1 MKVALPGA
9 ELRLTP
15 QHYQR
20 LIRKVVGK
28 PEERIVSYLMLRS
41 LKQARY
47 AAEPLGHFALGFEE
61 YTHFTSPIRRYP
73 DLIVHRILKW
83 ALDHSK
89 DALPSSGA
97 RAAAPPGSEATLY
110 SHRNLEEIA
119 TETSEAERRAS
130 GAERELMDWKTA
142 QFMEAH
148 LGEEYD
154 ALIISIQKFGC
165 FVELFEVFV
174 EGLLPVNALEEFAGA
189 RCVYRER
196 DHAMV
201 ALSSQGGRRGAAGI
215 RQGRGSKPKP
225 LEWHLGD
232 RVRVRAERIDPMRK
246 RVEFAL
252 IGGN

>member
-1 MKVALPGA
+1 M
-9 ELRLTP
+9 
-15 QHYQR
+15 
-20 LIRKVVGK
+20 
-28 PEERIVSYLMLRS
+28 
-41 LKQARY
+41 
-47 AAEPLGHFALGFEE
+47 
-61 YTHFTSPIRRYP
+61 
-73 DLIVHRILKW
+73 
-83 ALDHSK
+83 
-89 DALPSSGA
+89 
-97 RAAAPPGSEATLY
+97 
-110 SHRNLEEIA
+110 A
-119 TETSEAERRAS
+119 TETSEAERRAN

-201 ALSSQGGRRGAAGI
+201 ALSGQGGRRDGPGV
-215 RQGRGSKPKP
+215 RHGRGSKAKP
-225 LEWHLGD
+225 MEWHLGD

-252 IGGN
+252 VSGN